1 MRHKLNDL
9 LSLFLSRYK
18 VIKRIVIKIF
28 QWNKRMQYIR
38 KPKLRDR
45 AGARKPWPMF
55 YFCIA
60 FEIRIK
66 KKKFFKGVAKE
77 EEGSE
82 G

>member
-1 MRHKLNDL
+1 
-9 LSLFLSRYK
+9 
-18 VIKRIVIKIF
+18 
-28 QWNKRMQYIR
+28 MQYIR